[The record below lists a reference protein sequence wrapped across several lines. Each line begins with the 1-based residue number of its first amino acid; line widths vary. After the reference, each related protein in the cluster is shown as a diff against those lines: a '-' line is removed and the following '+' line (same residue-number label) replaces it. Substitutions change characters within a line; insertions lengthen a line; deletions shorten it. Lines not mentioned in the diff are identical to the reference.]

1 MNKKLVAVAVA
12 GLFAAPISALAQ
24 SSVTISGV
32 LKQSF
37 ENASLGNYGG
47 GGAGRPAGGKSSQYG
62 LADDSSRIIFNVVE
76 DLGGGM
82 QAIGQMDIRIKP
94 DDGGAT
100 PAAVSA
106 ANNTGNLVNGNSHV
120 GLRSKTWG
128 RIFFG
133 RQDLHYFNTESN
145 MTAKA
150 NSLRADPI
158 SLIAYGAAYGAA
170 GTAVNGGVA
179 IANATRTQNVVH
191 YTTPNWSG
199 FTAIVAYSSNPSGT
213 DADINSVVRRGYAWN
228 VNPNYAA
235 ANWQVGYS
243 YWKSKPDATTAVSLA
258 TAATGDQ
265 RSDRIYGSYTFGFGL
280 KIGGAWDRSKITA
293 GGVGGNGTT
302 LSKRDVWSIPIGY
315 YFGNHNINFHYT
327 WAQKD
332 KAPGANGL
340 DTKADMWAIGYAYDL
355 SKRTSVGVTY
365 ASINNHTNAGYNF
378 FTGGSLGNNGSVL
391 AGEDPKLFAATLRH
405 AF

>member
-12 GLFAAPISALAQ
+12 GLFAAPIYALAQ

-37 ENASLGNYGG
+37 ENASISNFGG
-47 GGAGRPAGGKSSQYG
+47 GVGGRAAGAHNSQYG

-100 PAAVSA
+100 PGALTAAQ
-106 ANNTGNLVNGNSHV
+106 NTGNMVNGNSHV

-158 SLIAYGAAYGAA
+158 SLSAYAGAYAKAGA
-170 GTAVNGGVA
+170 AVNGGTAVA
-179 IANATRTQNVVH
+179 GGTRTQNVVH
-191 YTTPNWSG
+191 YTTPNWGG

-235 ANWQVGYS
+235 ANWQIGYS
-243 YWKSKPDATTAVSLA
+243 YWKAKPDGGSAAPGAFA
-258 TAATGDQ
+258 TADQ
-265 RSDRIYGSYTFGFGL
+265 RGDRVYGSYTFGFGL
-280 KIGGAWDRSKITA
+280 KIGGTWDRSKLTDNSVA
-293 GGVGGNGTT
+293 GAGTT
-302 LSKRDVWSIPIGY
+302 LSKRDVWSLPIGY

-391 AGEDPKLFAATLRH
+391 AGEDPKMFAATLRH